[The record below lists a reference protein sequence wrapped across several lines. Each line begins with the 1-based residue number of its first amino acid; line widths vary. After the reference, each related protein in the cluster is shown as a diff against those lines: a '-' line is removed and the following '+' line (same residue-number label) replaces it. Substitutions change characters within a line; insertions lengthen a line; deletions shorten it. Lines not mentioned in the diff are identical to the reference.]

1 MITPQ
6 PVDEASEIIE
16 IIDKYFP
23 KIFEANRSIEWLHKY
38 TRQGKQPE
46 WQGFFFEEYS
56 FPLLTNFLGGWYGVR
71 IIKGSRIDYQR
82 HYNWDLKVHSLQDKN
97 GKPQTG
103 IILNDKAATDR
114 IIKTESGI
122 GFIIQELALL
132 YVWLILHL
140 TPLADYNNGGINL
153 KIEKNLIQNLM

>member
-6 PVDEASEIIE
+6 PDDEASEIIE

-71 IIKGSRIDYQR
+71 IIKGCS
-82 HYNWDLKVHSLQDKN
+82 LKTNNFPYDN
-97 GKPQTG
+97 
-103 IILNDKAATDR
+103 IILT
-114 IIKTESGI
+114 TS
-122 GFIIQELALL
+122 QHYS
-132 YVWLILHL
+132 YVH
-140 TPLADYNNGGINL
+140 
-153 KIEKNLIQNLM
+153 